1 MRVFTKRL
9 HINAM
14 QSLEP
19 IAFEYL
25 GDGCTGVTLVS
36 EGAECVLINR
46 AFFVKH
52 ITDAYMKFLRATV
65 STSRKLRTV
74 LISLGSLFNWM
85 QYPLVKYTV
94 IILSS

>member
-1 MRVFTKRL
+1 
-9 HINAM
+9 M

-46 AFFVKH
+46 SFFVKH
-52 ITDAYMKFLRATV
+52 ITDAYMKFLRASV
-65 STSRKLRTV
+65 STLLSKTILHDTLL
-74 LISLGSLFNWM
+74 LIKN
-85 QYPLVKYTV
+85 VA
-94 IILSS
+94 